1 MAKDS
6 FIRFLHAIEKE
17 DRKEK
22 ILSLLTTDAASMK
35 KALNNL
41 SKLSKDNK
49 YRVIMGSGD
58 YDRIGKTVNLPL

>member
-1 MAKDS
+1 
-6 FIRFLHAIEKE
+6 
-17 DRKEK
+17 
-22 ILSLLTTDAASMK
+22 MK